1 MHDPESHAAPAGSNQ
16 HGKAPAKGPWLAGTA
31 LLLLLAGLWWRHEA
45 SQRTRLLRALPDAIP
60 GDVTLEPWALAR
72 GGRAW
77 ERHCSNCHGPAGK
90 GDRARGVPDLGD
102 RDWLYG
108 SGRVLEIERVVLYGI
123 RAANSKGWQLSL
135 MPGYAQRE
143 PDRQYRLEPLRPSE
157 MDDVT
162 EYLMKLQG
170 QTYDAAGAA
179 RGALVYRGQS
189 RGLCWDCHSENAHG
203 NPAIGAPRLTDRIW
217 LYGDGSRAAIRASI
231 AQGRAGTCP
240 AWVGR
245 LDAATIRALAVW
257 VHHLSA
263 PAPAA
268 TATSAAP

>member
-1 MHDPESHAAPAGSNQ
+1 VIV
-16 HGKAPAKGPWLAGTA
+16 A
-31 LLLLLAGLWWRHEA
+31 LLLPLAVVLWWRHEA
-45 SQRTRLLRALPDAIP
+45 RLRTRLVQAYADAVPAEPALMAWALPHGEQAF
-60 GDVTLEPWALAR
+60 A
-72 GGRAW
+72 
-77 ERHCSNCHGPAGK
+77 RHCSSCHGAAGR
-90 GDRARGVPDLGD
+90 GDPRRGVPDLGD

-108 SGRVLEIERVVLYGI
+108 SGRVFEIERVVLYGI
-123 RAANSKGWQLSL
+123 RSDNSKGWRLSV

-157 MDDVT
+157 LDDVT

-170 QTYDAAGAA
+170 QAYDAAGAA
-179 RGALVYRGQS
+179 RGALVYRDQS

-245 LDAATIRALAVW
+245 LDAVTIRALALW

-263 PAPAA
+263 HAPANLEA
-268 TATSAAP
+268 SAAP